1 MESMG
6 QSSTKPFRIGD
17 GGEGSERV
25 YENIE
30 SLGEGGMVRDGA
42 VDVKDSILSEIR
54 QASTEVIEL
63 LVDSVKV
70 QKEILKAITQNGE
83 KLAQIIT
90 ITNQIQMAQESNRNG
105 VTAPEIVPGLRVG
118 RPLLCYKCQRI
129 GHIRKYCPF

>member
-1 MESMG
+1 MG
-6 QSSTKPFRIGD
+6 QSATKSSRMGD

-30 SLGEGGMVRDGA
+30 SLGEENMVRDGA

-63 LVDSVKV
+63 MADSVKV
-70 QKEILKAITQNGE
+70 QEEILKAITQNGE

-90 ITNQIQMAQESNRNG
+90 ITNQIQMAQESTRNG
-105 VTAPEIVPGLRVG
+105 VTAQESVPGLRVG
-118 RPLLCYKCQRI
+118 RPSLCYKCQRF